1 MLNRVQLKA
10 EAKSILR
17 TAKVNPFWFA
27 LLFLVLSGGMQLLD
41 GYVSGSFITYINNIM
56 PEIPVPSFLLHGDF
70 NPTVVIFVTVMV
82 WLLDNMLMVG
92 WSIYHLGI
100 RRGETMGYASL
111 FDGFSFV
118 GKVILLSLAT
128 SAIISLGLTL
138 FVIPGV
144 IFSYMYRF
152 AYYNLC
158 EDPSISV
165 LQAMRMSVMQTRGFK
180 AQLFTLDVSFF
191 GWGLVTMI
199 TGGIAAVWVLPYVE
213 QTSVGYFE
221 QCKRLTGVGCRPSVG
236 PEEPHKP
243 YDPEL

>member
-27 LLFLVLSGGMQLLD
+27 LLFLVLRGSLQFLD
-41 GYVSGSFITYINNIM
+41 GYVSGSFITYLNNLL
-56 PEIPVPSFLLHGDF
+56 PEIPIPDFLFHTEY
-70 NPTVVIFVTVMV
+70 NTTVVIFITVMV
-82 WLLDNMLMVG
+82 WLLDGVLMVG

-100 RRGETMGYASL
+100 RRGEKMGYSSL

-138 FVIPGV
+138 FVIPGL

-165 LQAMRMSVMQTRGFK
+165 LQALRMSVMQTRGHK
-180 AQLFTLDVSFF
+180 AELFTLDVSFI
-191 GWGLVTMI
+191 GWTLVTMI
-199 TGGIAAVWVLPYVE
+199 TGGIAGVWVMPYVE
-213 QTSVGYFE
+213 QTNVGYFE
-221 QCKRLTGVGCRPSVG
+221 QCKRLSGVGSRPSVA
-236 PEEPHKP
+236 PEEPR
-243 YDPEL
+243 DPFGPSL